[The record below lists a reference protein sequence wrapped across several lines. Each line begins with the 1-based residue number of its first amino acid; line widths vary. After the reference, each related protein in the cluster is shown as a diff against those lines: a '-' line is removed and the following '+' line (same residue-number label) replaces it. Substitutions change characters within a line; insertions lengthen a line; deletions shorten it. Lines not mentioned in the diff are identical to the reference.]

1 MKKRMHKLCTILTA
15 SALLTM
21 SVTVYAAE
29 GENTEAGFQPAEEG
43 TVQSADTEQA
53 QETASEQTEEKDP
66 EENGL
71 DSFIYIREKEDKT
84 TGKAKV
90 KKVTIEELKDEI
102 DAEQEPELAAVVFQF
117 ADEEFETEALTES
130 TAGSE
135 TEMQSETAGYESE
148 TATDSESESETE
160 SETDKNAEDE
170 KYQTVELSDMQK
182 EMVYEVAELV
192 PQTVIILNQCEL
204 EDQLIFT
211 DCKEV
216 KAVTV
221 LKADTEKKL
230 KKAIQKYDLEKEYAN
245 YLELQSEKKSASKGQ
260 TRTTSTADSSK
271 SLAIPQ
277 TSTQTES
284 QTSTTPSNRVAGSSS
299 TSGSSSSGSSTY
311 GSSGSSTSGS
321 SSTSGTTTTGQKDV
335 TFKFEPDEVYSGE
348 ESISATYSVSSTKEI
363 TYGKVT
369 ITYDKNTMTYDDS
382 NAEDSDALEG
392 MTIKVT
398 KPTDSAGTEG
408 KIVIEF
414 SSTTPKKLKGTLV
427 DLWFNLTSNATT
439 GQQFN
444 ISMTVDELR
453 NGSTNLTS
461 EVKTASMVAQPDDD
475 EETETET
482 PSTTSTPSTTA
493 STSASSSTTTTSGSS
508 STTTTQNAP
517 KTGDATNIPA
527 MVLLMAGS
535 AAVYIKARKR
545 V

>member
-15 SALLTM
+15 SALLAM

-29 GENTEAGFQPAEEG
+29 GDNTEAGFQPAEEG
-43 TVQSADTEQA
+43 TVQSADT
-53 QETASEQTEEKDP
+53 EQTEEKDP

-90 KKVTIEELKDEI
+90 KKVTIEELKEEI
-102 DAEQEPELAAVVFQF
+102 DANQVPELAAVVFQF
-117 ADEEFETEALTES
+117 SDEEFETEALTEN
-130 TAGSE
+130 TTEFE
-135 TEMQSETAGYESE
+135 TETQSETTESESE
-148 TATDSESESETE
+148 TATETETE
-160 SETDKNAEDE
+160 SETDKDSEIE
-170 KYQTVELSDMQK
+170 KYPTVELSDMQK
-182 EMVYEVAELV
+182 DMVYEVAELV
-192 PQTVIILNQCEL
+192 PQTVVIFNQCEL
-204 EDQLIFT
+204 ENNLVFT

-221 LKADTEKKL
+221 LKADTEKEL
-230 KKAIQKYDLEKEYAN
+230 KKAIQKYDLEKEYAD

-260 TRTTSTADSSK
+260 ARTTSTSSSGK
-271 SLAIPQ
+271 SLAVPQ

-299 TSGSSSSGSSTY
+299 TSGSSSSSGSSAY

-321 SSTSGTTTTGQKDV
+321 SSTSGTTTGQKDV

-369 ITYDKNTMTYDDS
+369 INYDTNAMKYDDS

-392 MTIKVT
+392 MTIKVI

-427 DLWFNLTSNATT
+427 DLWFNLTGNATT

-461 EVKTASMVAQPDDD
+461 EVETASMVAQPDGE
-475 EETETET
+475 EETET
-482 PSTTSTPSTTA
+482 PATTSTPSTTA
-493 STSASSSTTTTSGSS
+493 STSASSSSTTSGSS

>member
-15 SALLTM
+15 SALLAM

-29 GENTEAGFQPAEEG
+29 GDNTEAGFQPAEEG
-43 TVQSADTEQA
+43 TVQSADTEQT

-84 TGKAKV
+84 TEKAKV
-90 KKVTIEELKDEI
+90 KKVTIEELKEEI
-102 DAEQEPELAAVVFQF
+102 DANQVPELAAVVFQF
-117 ADEEFETEALTES
+117 SDEEFETEALTEN
-130 TAGSE
+130 TTEFE
-135 TEMQSETAGYESE
+135 TETQSETTESESE
-148 TATDSESESETE
+148 TATETETE
-160 SETDKNAEDE
+160 SETDKDLEIE
-170 KYQTVELSDMQK
+170 KYPTVELSDMQK
-182 EMVYEVAELV
+182 DMVYEVAELV

-204 EDQLIFT
+204 EDHLVFA

-221 LKADTEKKL
+221 LKADTEKGL
-230 KKAIQKYDLEKEYAN
+230 KKAIQQYDLEKEYAN
-245 YLELQSEKKSASKGQ
+245 YLQLQSEKKSASKGQ
-260 TRTTSTADSSK
+260 ARTTSTADTSK

-277 TSTQTES
+277 TSAQPES

-299 TSGSSSSGSSTY
+299 TSGSSSSGSSGY
-311 GSSGSSTSGS
+311 GSSGSSASGS

-369 ITYDKNTMTYDDS
+369 INYDTNAMKYDDS

-392 MTIKVT
+392 MTIKVI

-427 DLWFNLTSNATT
+427 DLWFNLTGNATT

-461 EVKTASMVAQPDDD
+461 EVETASMVAQPDG
-475 EETETET
+475 EEEKETET
-482 PSTTSTPSTTA
+482 PATTSTPSTTA
-493 STSASSSTTTTSGSS
+493 STSASSSSTTSGSS

>member
-15 SALLTM
+15 SALLAM

-29 GENTEAGFQPAEEG
+29 GDNTEAGFQPAEEG
-43 TVQSADTEQA
+43 TVQSADTEQT

-84 TGKAKV
+84 TEKAKV
-90 KKVTIEELKDEI
+90 KKVTIEELKKEI
-102 DAEQEPELAAVVFQF
+102 DANQVPELAAVVFQF
-117 ADEEFETEALTES
+117 SDEEFETEALTEN
-130 TAGSE
+130 TTEFE
-135 TEMQSETAGYESE
+135 TETQSETTESESE
-148 TATDSESESETE
+148 TATETETE
-160 SETDKNAEDE
+160 SETDKDLEIE
-170 KYQTVELSDMQK
+170 KYPTVELSDMQK
-182 EMVYEVAELV
+182 DMVYEVAELV

-204 EDQLIFT
+204 EDHLVFA

-221 LKADTEKKL
+221 LKADTEKGL
-230 KKAIQKYDLEKEYAN
+230 KKAIQQYDLEKEYAN
-245 YLELQSEKKSASKGQ
+245 YLQLQSEKKSASKGQ
-260 TRTTSTADSSK
+260 ARTTSTADTSK

-277 TSTQTES
+277 TSAQPES

-299 TSGSSSSGSSTY
+299 TSGSSSSGSSGY
-311 GSSGSSTSGS
+311 GSSGSSASGS
-321 SSTSGTTTTGQKDV
+321 SSTSGTTTGQKDV

-369 ITYDKNTMTYDDS
+369 INYDTNAMKYDDS

-392 MTIKVT
+392 MTIKVI

-427 DLWFNLTSNATT
+427 DLWFNLTGNATT

-461 EVKTASMVAQPDDD
+461 EVETASMVAQPDG
-475 EETETET
+475 EEEKET
-482 PSTTSTPSTTA
+482 PATTSTPSTTA
-493 STSASSSTTTTSGSS
+493 STSASSSSTTSGSS

>member
-15 SALLTM
+15 SALLAM

-29 GENTEAGFQPAEEG
+29 GDNTEAGFQPAEEG
-43 TVQSADTEQA
+43 TVQSADTEQTR
-53 QETASEQTEEKDP
+53 ETASEQTEKKDP

-84 TGKAKV
+84 TEKAKV
-90 KKVTIEELKDEI
+90 KKVTIEELKKEI
-102 DAEQEPELAAVVFQF
+102 DANQVPELAAVVFQF
-117 ADEEFETEALTES
+117 SDEEFETEALTEN
-130 TAGSE
+130 TTEFE
-135 TEMQSETAGYESE
+135 TETQSETTESESE
-148 TATDSESESETE
+148 TATETETE
-160 SETDKNAEDE
+160 SETDKDSEIE
-170 KYQTVELSDMQK
+170 KYPTVELSDMQK
-182 EMVYEVAELV
+182 DMVYEVAELV

-204 EDQLIFT
+204 EDHLVFA

-221 LKADTEKKL
+221 LKADTEKGL
-230 KKAIQKYDLEKEYAN
+230 KKAIQQYDLEKEYAN
-245 YLELQSEKKSASKGQ
+245 YLQLQSEKKSASKGQ
-260 TRTTSTADSSK
+260 ARTTSTADTSK

-277 TSTQTES
+277 TSAQPES

-299 TSGSSSSGSSTY
+299 TSGSSSSGSSGY
-311 GSSGSSTSGS
+311 GSSGSSASGS
-321 SSTSGTTTTGQKDV
+321 SSTSGTTTGQKDV

-369 ITYDKNTMTYDDS
+369 INYDTNAMKYDDS

-392 MTIKVT
+392 MTIKVI

-427 DLWFNLTSNATT
+427 DLWFNLTGNATT

-461 EVKTASMVAQPDDD
+461 EVETASMVAQPDG
-475 EETETET
+475 EEEKEKETET
-482 PSTTSTPSTTA
+482 PATTSTPSTTA
-493 STSASSSTTTTSGSS
+493 STSASSSSTTSGSS

-527 MVLLMAGS
+527 MVFLMAGS

>member
-15 SALLTM
+15 SALLAM

-29 GENTEAGFQPAEEG
+29 GDNTEAGFQPAEEG
-43 TVQSADTEQA
+43 TVQSADTEQTR
-53 QETASEQTEEKDP
+53 ETASEQTEKKDP

-84 TGKAKV
+84 TEKAKV
-90 KKVTIEELKDEI
+90 KKVTIEELKKEI
-102 DAEQEPELAAVVFQF
+102 DANQVPELAAVVFQF
-117 ADEEFETEALTES
+117 SDEEFETEALTEN
-130 TAGSE
+130 TTEFE
-135 TEMQSETAGYESE
+135 TETQSETTESESE
-148 TATDSESESETE
+148 TATETETE
-160 SETDKNAEDE
+160 SETDKDSEIE
-170 KYQTVELSDMQK
+170 KYPTVELSDMQK
-182 EMVYEVAELV
+182 DMVYEVAELV

-204 EDQLIFT
+204 EDHLVFA

-221 LKADTEKKL
+221 LKADTEKGL
-230 KKAIQKYDLEKEYAN
+230 KKAIQQYDLEKEYAN
-245 YLELQSEKKSASKGQ
+245 YLQLQSEKKSASKGQ
-260 TRTTSTADSSK
+260 ARTTSTADTSK

-277 TSTQTES
+277 TSAQPES

-299 TSGSSSSGSSTY
+299 TSGSSSSGSSGY
-311 GSSGSSTSGS
+311 GSSGSSASGS
-321 SSTSGTTTTGQKDV
+321 SSTSGTTTGQKDV

-369 ITYDKNTMTYDDS
+369 INYDTNAMKYDDS

-392 MTIKVT
+392 MTIKVI

-427 DLWFNLTSNATT
+427 DLWFNLTGNATT

-461 EVKTASMVAQPDDD
+461 EVETASMVAQPDG
-475 EETETET
+475 EEEKETET
-482 PSTTSTPSTTA
+482 PATTSTPSTTA
-493 STSASSSTTTTSGSS
+493 STSASSSSTTSGSS

>member
-15 SALLTM
+15 SALLAM

-29 GENTEAGFQPAEEG
+29 GDNTEAGFQPAEAG
-43 TVQSADTEQA
+43 TVQSADTEQT

-84 TGKAKV
+84 TEKAKV
-90 KKVTIEELKDEI
+90 KKVTIEELKEEI
-102 DAEQEPELAAVVFQF
+102 DANQVPELAAVVFQF
-117 ADEEFETEALTES
+117 SDEEFETEALTEN
-130 TAGSE
+130 TTEFE
-135 TEMQSETAGYESE
+135 TETQSETTESESE
-148 TATDSESESETE
+148 TATETETE
-160 SETDKNAEDE
+160 SETDKDSEIE
-170 KYQTVELSDMQK
+170 KYPTVELSDMQK
-182 EMVYEVAELV
+182 DMVYEVAELV
-192 PQTVIILNQCEL
+192 PQTVVIFNQCEL
-204 EDQLIFT
+204 ENNLVFT

-221 LKADTEKKL
+221 LKADTEKEL
-230 KKAIQKYDLEKEYAN
+230 KKAIQKYDLEKEYAD

-260 TRTTSTADSSK
+260 ARTTSSSSSGK
-271 SLAIPQ
+271 SLAVPQ

-299 TSGSSSSGSSTY
+299 TSGSSSSSGSSAY

-348 ESISATYSVSSTKEI
+348 ESISATYSVSSIKEI

-369 ITYDKNTMTYDDS
+369 INYDTNAMKYDDS

-392 MTIKVT
+392 MTIKVI
-398 KPTDSAGTEG
+398 KPTEG

-427 DLWFNLTSNATT
+427 DLWFNLTGNATT

-461 EVKTASMVAQPDDD
+461 EVETASMVAQPDDD

-482 PSTTSTPSTTA
+482 PSTTA
-493 STSASSSTTTTSGSS
+493 STSASPSTLTSGSS

-517 KTGDATNIPA
+517 KTGDTTNIPA
-527 MVLLMAGS
+527 MVLLMVGS

>member
-15 SALLTM
+15 SALLAM

-29 GENTEAGFQPAEEG
+29 GDNTEAGFQPAEEG
-43 TVQSADTEQA
+43 TVQSADTEQT

-90 KKVTIEELKDEI
+90 KKVTIEELKEEI
-102 DAEQEPELAAVVFQF
+102 DANQVPELAAVVFQF
-117 ADEEFETEALTES
+117 SDEEFETEALTEN
-130 TAGSE
+130 TTEFE
-135 TEMQSETAGYESE
+135 TETQSETTESESE
-148 TATDSESESETE
+148 TATETETE
-160 SETDKNAEDE
+160 SETDKDSEIE
-170 KYQTVELSDMQK
+170 KYPTVELSDMQK
-182 EMVYEVAELV
+182 DMVYEVAELV
-192 PQTVIILNQCEL
+192 PQTVVIFNQCEL
-204 EDQLIFT
+204 ENNLVFT

-221 LKADTEKKL
+221 LKADTEKEL
-230 KKAIQKYDLEKEYAN
+230 KKAIQKYDLEKEYAD

-260 TRTTSTADSSK
+260 ARTTSTSSSGK
-271 SLAIPQ
+271 SLAVPQ
-277 TSTQTES
+277 TSTQTER

-299 TSGSSSSGSSTY
+299 TSGSSA
-311 GSSGSSTSGS
+311 SGS

-369 ITYDKNTMTYDDS
+369 INYDTNAMKYDDS

-392 MTIKVT
+392 MTIKVI

-427 DLWFNLTSNATT
+427 DLWFNLTGNATT

-461 EVKTASMVAQPDDD
+461 EVETASMVAQPDGE

-482 PSTTSTPSTTA
+482 PATTSTPSTTA
-493 STSASSSTTTTSGSS
+493 STSASSSSTTSGSS

>member
-15 SALLTM
+15 SALLAM

-29 GENTEAGFQPAEEG
+29 GDNTEAGFQPAEAG
-43 TVQSADTEQA
+43 TVQSADTEQT

-84 TGKAKV
+84 TEKAKV
-90 KKVTIEELKDEI
+90 KKVTIEELKEEI

-117 ADEEFETEALTES
+117 SDEEFETEALTEN
-130 TAGSE
+130 TTEFE
-135 TEMQSETAGYESE
+135 TETQSETTESESE
-148 TATDSESESETE
+148 TATETETE
-160 SETDKNAEDE
+160 SETDKDSEIE
-170 KYQTVELSDMQK
+170 KYPTVELSDMQK
-182 EMVYEVAELV
+182 DMVYEVAELV

-204 EDQLIFT
+204 EDHLVFA

-221 LKADTEKKL
+221 LKADTEKGL
-230 KKAIQKYDLEKEYAN
+230 KKAIQQYDLEKEYAN
-245 YLELQSEKKSASKGQ
+245 YLQLQSEKKSASKGQ
-260 TRTTSTADSSK
+260 ARTTSTADTSK

-277 TSTQTES
+277 TSAQPES

-299 TSGSSSSGSSTY
+299 TSGSSSSGSSST
-311 GSSGSSTSGS
+311 SGSSASGS

-369 ITYDKNTMTYDDS
+369 INYDTNAMKYDDS

-392 MTIKVT
+392 MTIKVI

-427 DLWFNLTSNATT
+427 DLWFNLTGNATT

-461 EVKTASMVAQPDDD
+461 EVETASMVAQPDGE

-482 PSTTSTPSTTA
+482 PATTSTPSTTA
-493 STSASSSTTTTSGSS
+493 STSASSSSTTSGSS

>member
-15 SALLTM
+15 SALLAM

-29 GENTEAGFQPAEEG
+29 GDNTEAGFQPAEEG
-43 TVQSADTEQA
+43 TVQSADTEQT

-71 DSFIYIREKEDKT
+71 DSFVYIREKEDKT
-84 TGKAKV
+84 TEKAKV
-90 KKVTIEELKDEI
+90 KKVTIEELKEEI
-102 DAEQEPELAAVVFQF
+102 DANQVPELAAVVFQF
-117 ADEEFETEALTES
+117 SDEEFETEALTEN
-130 TAGSE
+130 TTEFE
-135 TEMQSETAGYESE
+135 TETQSETTESESE
-148 TATDSESESETE
+148 TATETETE
-160 SETDKNAEDE
+160 SETDKDSEIE
-170 KYQTVELSDMQK
+170 KYPTVELSDMQK
-182 EMVYEVAELV
+182 DMVYEVAELV

-204 EDQLIFT
+204 EDHLVFA

-221 LKADTEKKL
+221 LKADTEKGL
-230 KKAIQKYDLEKEYAN
+230 KKAIQQYDLEKEYAN
-245 YLELQSEKKSASKGQ
+245 YLQLQSEKKSASKGQ
-260 TRTTSTADSSK
+260 ARTTSTADTSK

-277 TSTQTES
+277 TSAQPES

-299 TSGSSSSGSSTY
+299 TSGSSSSGSSGY
-311 GSSGSSTSGS
+311 GSSGSSASGS
-321 SSTSGTTTTGQKDV
+321 SSTSGTTTGQKDV

-369 ITYDKNTMTYDDS
+369 INYDTNAMKYDDS

-392 MTIKVT
+392 MTIKVI

-427 DLWFNLTSNATT
+427 DLWFNLTGNATT

-461 EVKTASMVAQPDDD
+461 EVETASMVAQPDG
-475 EETETET
+475 EEEKETET
-482 PSTTSTPSTTA
+482 PATTSTPSTTA
-493 STSASSSTTTTSGSS
+493 STSASSSSTTSGSS

>member
-15 SALLTM
+15 SALLAM

-29 GENTEAGFQPAEEG
+29 GDNTEAGFQPAEEG
-43 TVQSADTEQA
+43 TVQSADTEQT

-90 KKVTIEELKDEI
+90 KKVTIEELKEEI
-102 DAEQEPELAAVVFQF
+102 DANQVPELAAVVFQF
-117 ADEEFETEALTES
+117 SDEEFETEALTEN
-130 TAGSE
+130 TTEFE
-135 TEMQSETAGYESE
+135 TETQSETTESESE
-148 TATDSESESETE
+148 TATETETE
-160 SETDKNAEDE
+160 SETDKDSEIE
-170 KYQTVELSDMQK
+170 KYPTVELSDMQK
-182 EMVYEVAELV
+182 DMVYEVAELV
-192 PQTVIILNQCEL
+192 PQTVVIFNQCEL
-204 EDQLIFT
+204 ENNLVFT

-221 LKADTEKKL
+221 LKADTEKEL
-230 KKAIQKYDLEKEYAN
+230 KKAIQKYDLEKEYAD

-260 TRTTSTADSSK
+260 ARTTSTSSSGK
-271 SLAIPQ
+271 SLAVPQ
-277 TSTQTES
+277 TSTQTER

-299 TSGSSSSGSSTY
+299 TSGSSS
-311 GSSGSSTSGS
+311 SGS

-369 ITYDKNTMTYDDS
+369 INYDTNAMKYDDS

-392 MTIKVT
+392 MTIKVI

-427 DLWFNLTSNATT
+427 DLWFNLTGNATT

-461 EVKTASMVAQPDDD
+461 EVETASMVAQPDGE

-482 PSTTSTPSTTA
+482 PATTSTPSTTA
-493 STSASSSTTTTSGSS
+493 STSASSSSTTSGSS

>member
-15 SALLTM
+15 SALLAM

-43 TVQSADTEQA
+43 TVQSADTEQT

-90 KKVTIEELKDEI
+90 KKVTIEELKEEI

-117 ADEEFETEALTES
+117 SDEEFETEALTEN
-130 TAGSE
+130 TTEFE
-135 TEMQSETAGYESE
+135 TETQSETTESESE
-148 TATDSESESETE
+148 TATETETE
-160 SETDKNAEDE
+160 SETDKDLEIE
-170 KYQTVELSDMQK
+170 KYPTVELSDMQK
-182 EMVYEVAELV
+182 DMVYEVAELV
-192 PQTVIILNQCEL
+192 PQMVIILNQCEL
-204 EDQLIFT
+204 EDHLVFA

-221 LKADTEKKL
+221 LKADTEKGL
-230 KKAIQKYDLEKEYAN
+230 KKAIQQYDLEKEYAN
-245 YLELQSEKKSASKGQ
+245 YLQLQSEKKSASKGQ
-260 TRTTSTADSSK
+260 ARTTSTSSSGK
-271 SLAIPQ
+271 SLAVPQ
-277 TSTQTES
+277 TSTQTER

-299 TSGSSSSGSSTY
+299 SGSSGY
-311 GSSGSSTSGS
+311 GSSGSSASGS

-369 ITYDKNTMTYDDS
+369 INYDTNAMKYDDS

-392 MTIKVT
+392 MTIKVI

-427 DLWFNLTSNATT
+427 DLWFNLTGNATT

-461 EVKTASMVAQPDDD
+461 EVETASMVAQPDGE

-482 PSTTSTPSTTA
+482 PATTSTPSTTA
-493 STSASSSTTTTSGSS
+493 STSASSSSTTSGSS

>member
-15 SALLTM
+15 SALLAM

-29 GENTEAGFQPAEEG
+29 GDNTEAGFQPAEEG
-43 TVQSADTEQA
+43 TVQSADTEQ
-53 QETASEQTEEKDP
+53 TEEKDP

-71 DSFIYIREKEDKT
+71 DSFVYIREKEDKT

-90 KKVTIEELKDEI
+90 KKVTIEELKEEI
-102 DAEQEPELAAVVFQF
+102 DANQMPELAAVVFQF
-117 ADEEFETEALTES
+117 SDEEFETEALTEN
-130 TAGSE
+130 TTEFE
-135 TEMQSETAGYESE
+135 TETQSETTESESE
-148 TATDSESESETE
+148 TATETETESETE
-160 SETDKNAEDE
+160 SETDKDSEIE
-170 KYQTVELSDMQK
+170 KYPTVELSDMQK
-182 EMVYEVAELV
+182 DMVYEVAELV
-192 PQTVIILNQCEL
+192 PQTVVIFNQCEL
-204 EDQLIFT
+204 ENNLVFT

-221 LKADTEKKL
+221 LKADTEKEL
-230 KKAIQKYDLEKEYAN
+230 KKAIQKYDLEKEYAD

-260 TRTTSTADSSK
+260 ARTTSTSSSGK
-271 SLAIPQ
+271 SLAVPQ
-277 TSTQTES
+277 TSTQTER

-299 TSGSSSSGSSTY
+299 TSGSSSSGSSGY
-311 GSSGSSTSGS
+311 GSSGSSASGS
-321 SSTSGTTTTGQKDV
+321 SSTSGTTTGQKDV

-369 ITYDKNTMTYDDS
+369 INYDTNAMKYDDS

-392 MTIKVT
+392 MTIKVI

-427 DLWFNLTSNATT
+427 DLWFNLTGNATT

-461 EVKTASMVAQPDDD
+461 EVETASMVAQPDGE

-482 PSTTSTPSTTA
+482 PATTSTPSTTA
-493 STSASSSTTTTSGSS
+493 STSASSSSTTSGSS

>member
-15 SALLTM
+15 SALLAM

-53 QETASEQTEEKDP
+53 QETASEQTEEKDS

-71 DSFIYIREKEDKT
+71 DSFVYIRKKEDKT

-148 TATDSESESETE
+148 TATDSETESETE

-230 KKAIQKYDLEKEYAN
+230 KKAIQKYDLEKEYAD
-245 YLELQSEKKSASKGQ
+245 YLKLQSEKKSASKGQ
-260 TRTTSTADSSK
+260 TRTTSTADTSK
-271 SLAIPQ
+271 SLAVPQ

-284 QTSTTPSNRVAGSSS
+284 QTSTTPSNRVA
-299 TSGSSSSGSSTY
+299 
-311 GSSGSSTSGS
+311 GS

-444 ISMTVDELR
+444 IDMTVDELR

-493 STSASSSTTTTSGSS
+493 STSASSSTTTTLGSS

-517 KTGDATNIPA
+517 KTGDTTNIPA

>member
-15 SALLTM
+15 SALLAM

-29 GENTEAGFQPAEEG
+29 GDNTEAGFQPAEEG
-43 TVQSADTEQA
+43 TIQSADT
-53 QETASEQTEEKDP
+53 EQTEEKDP

-84 TGKAKV
+84 TEKAKV
-90 KKVTIEELKDEI
+90 KKVTIEELKEEI
-102 DAEQEPELAAVVFQF
+102 DANQVPELAAVVFQF
-117 ADEEFETEALTES
+117 SDEEFETEVLMENTTEF
-130 TAGSE
+130 E
-135 TEMQSETAGYESE
+135 TETQSETTESESE
-148 TATDSESESETE
+148 TATETE
-160 SETDKNAEDE
+160 SETDKDSEIE
-170 KYQTVELSDMQK
+170 KYPTVELSDMQK
-182 EMVYEVAELV
+182 DMVYEVAELV
-192 PQTVIILNQCEL
+192 PQTVVIFNQCEL
-204 EDQLIFT
+204 ENNLVFT

-221 LKADTEKKL
+221 LKADTEKEL
-230 KKAIQKYDLEKEYAN
+230 KKAIQKYDLEKEYAD

-260 TRTTSTADSSK
+260 ARTTSTSSSGK
-271 SLAIPQ
+271 SLAVPQ

-299 TSGSSSSGSSTY
+299 TSGSSSSGSSGY
-311 GSSGSSTSGS
+311 GSSGSSASGS

-335 TFKFEPDEVYSGE
+335 TFKFEPDEVCSGE

-369 ITYDKNTMTYDDS
+369 INYDTNAMKYDDS

-392 MTIKVT
+392 MTIKVI
-398 KPTDSAGTEG
+398 KPTDNAGTEG

-461 EVKTASMVAQPDDD
+461 EVETVSMVAQPDGD

-482 PSTTSTPSTTA
+482 SSTTATPSTTA
-493 STSASSSTTTTSGSS
+493 STSASSSTPTSGSS
-508 STTTTQNAP
+508 STMTTQNAP
-517 KTGDATNIPA
+517 KTGDTTNIPA

>member
-15 SALLTM
+15 SALLAM

-29 GENTEAGFQPAEEG
+29 GDNTEAGFQPAEEG
-43 TVQSADTEQA
+43 TVQSADTEQT

-90 KKVTIEELKDEI
+90 KKVTIEELKEEI
-102 DAEQEPELAAVVFQF
+102 DANQVPELAAVVFQF
-117 ADEEFETEALTES
+117 SDEEFETEALTEN
-130 TAGSE
+130 TTEFE
-135 TEMQSETAGYESE
+135 TETQSETTESESE
-148 TATDSESESETE
+148 TTTETETE
-160 SETDKNAEDE
+160 SETDKDSEIE
-170 KYQTVELSDMQK
+170 KYPTVELSDMQK
-182 EMVYEVAELV
+182 DMVYEVAELV
-192 PQTVIILNQCEL
+192 PQTVVIFNQCEL
-204 EDQLIFT
+204 ENNLVFT

-221 LKADTEKKL
+221 LKADTEKEL
-230 KKAIQKYDLEKEYAN
+230 KKAIQKYDLEKEYAD

-260 TRTTSTADSSK
+260 ARTTSTSSSGK
-271 SLAIPQ
+271 SLAVPQ
-277 TSTQTES
+277 TSTQTER

-299 TSGSSSSGSSTY
+299 TSGSSA
-311 GSSGSSTSGS
+311 SGS
-321 SSTSGTTTTGQKDV
+321 SSTSGTTTGQKDV

-369 ITYDKNTMTYDDS
+369 INYDTNAMKYDDS

-392 MTIKVT
+392 MTIKVI

-427 DLWFNLTSNATT
+427 DLWFNLTGNATT

-461 EVKTASMVAQPDDD
+461 EVETASMVAQPDG
-475 EETETET
+475 EEEKETET
-482 PSTTSTPSTTA
+482 PATTSTPSTTA
-493 STSASSSTTTTSGSS
+493 STSASSSSTTSGSS